1 VRPFTIESVNGLRQ
15 DVMTRAYATRFANAA
30 DFAFL
35 IVGTFDQAAITP
47 LVEQYIGAL
56 PSTGK
61 RTSVDKP
68 LNFVFPGQVER
79 LRVEKGKEPKSD
91 TVVTFFSDTGGSV
104 EEETIADAAA
114 SLLQIRLRDLL
125 REDLGGT
132 YSVSA
137 DYSNTLPSP
146 GYGTS
151 TISFGSSPEN
161 ADKLTAAV
169 MTEITRLATEGPTAE
184 DAAKVREQ
192 EKRELETSLRQNGY
206 WLGGLQTLIT
216 LDRDPGLLA
225 SSNARI
231 ETVTP
236 ERLKAAYQKY
246 YPMNRYTVA
255 TLVPDP
261 AAVPATPQ
269 PTPKN

>member
-1 VRPFTIESVNGLRQ
+1 
-15 DVMTRAYATRFANAA
+15 
-30 DFAFL
+30 
-35 IVGTFDQAAITP
+35 
-47 LVEQYIGAL
+47 
-56 PSTGK
+56 
-61 RTSVDKP
+61 
-68 LNFVFPGQVER
+68 
-79 LRVEKGKEPKSD
+79 
-91 TVVTFFSDTGGSV
+91 
-104 EEETIADAAA
+104 
-114 SLLQIRLRDLL
+114 L

-161 ADKLTAAV
+161 AERLTTAV
-169 MTEITRLATEGPTAE
+169 MGEVKRLAAEGPTAE

-192 EKRELETSLRQNGY
+192 EKRELETSLKQNGY

-216 LDRDPGLLA
+216 LQRDPALL
-225 SSNARI
+225 SSSGDRI
-231 ETVTP
+231 ETITP

-261 AAVPATPQ
+261 AAVASPAPATATPQ
-269 PTPKN
+269 PPQPQD